1 MSAAT
6 RRYVREN
13 DEENYQNGFND
24 EQIQVAQLRMQ
35 FINKYIVNFDTL

>member
-24 EQIQVAQLRMQ
+24 EQI
-35 FINKYIVNFDTL
+35 